1 MTTPGERGAALLVVL
16 FTLTLV
22 SAVAAVLVVGAST
35 ETLLAAHAG
44 AQSEALAAADA
55 VLARTVAE
63 LRAEA
68 DLSATLDGRSASRF
82 VDGPPGARTL
92 PDGSTV
98 DLAELVNLANCN
110 RPRPCTMA
118 ELDASAADRPWGPR
132 NPRWRLYSWG
142 PLVPPVGAPASG
154 VPVYVVSMVADD
166 PAETD
171 GAPLIDGGGPT
182 VPANPGTGIVLVR
195 GEAYGRRGARRV
207 VEASVV
213 RLDVVAR
220 AAWAAADP
228 ATRGTP
234 PAPTPYVQ
242 IRGWREVR

>member
-1 MTTPGERGAALLVVL
+1 MTMTGERGAALLVVL
-16 FTLTLV
+16 FALTLV
-22 SAVAAVLVVGAST
+22 SAVTAVLVVGAST
-35 ETLLAAHAG
+35 ETLLAAHTG

-55 VLARTVAE
+55 VLSRTVAE
-63 LRAEA
+63 LRAEP
-68 DLSATLDGRSASRF
+68 DLSAMLDGRSGSRF
-82 VDGPPGARTL
+82 VDGSPGMRTL

-98 DLAELVNLANCN
+98 DLAELVHLANCN

-132 NPRWRLYSWG
+132 NPRWRLYSYG
-142 PLVPPVGAPASG
+142 PLVSSSGAPSSG
-154 VPVYVVSMVADD
+154 LPVYVVSMVADD

-171 GAPLIDGGGPT
+171 GTPLIDGGGPT
-182 VPANPGTGIVLVR
+182 MPTNPGTGIVLVR

-213 RLDVVAR
+213 RLDVVAT

-234 PAPTPYVQ
+234 PLLAPQVRV
-242 IRGWREVR
+242 RGWREVR